1 MGNVAS
7 PQTGSY
13 TLEEAL
19 ELQKR
24 KIESAEANPATG
36 SGTPYFDGG
45 DLMLAFIIIAI
56 ILGGLAAYFF
66 WKAYKASKSNK

>member
-66 WKAYKASKSNK
+66 WKAYKSSKSNK